1 MEVATVLDDAR
12 GGDQQAFMLLLEPAL
27 AQGYRL
33 AAAMLRSEF
42 EAEDA
47 VQDAVLSAWR
57 HIGRFRPDGN
67 IVPWFLAIVA
77 NRCRSYQRSRWWSVV
92 RGEIAVDGES
102 RASVDPAV
110 TDLRRALYRLPQ
122 DQRMVLVLRYYLDLP
137 FEEVGAVL
145 GISAKAAKSRTH
157 RALARLRLLPE
168 VSVRD

>member
-1 MEVATVLDDAR
+1 MEAATTVVDDAR

-27 AQGYRL
+27 DKGYRL
-33 AAAMLRSEF
+33 AAAMLRSEV

-57 HIGRFRPDGN
+57 HIGRFRPDGD

-77 NRCRSYQRSRWWSVV
+77 NRCRSYRRSRWWSVI
-92 RGEIAVDGES
+92 RGDVAAG
-102 RASVDPAV
+102 SVAGPSDDPAV

-122 DQRMVLVLRYYLDLP
+122 DQRLVLVLRYSLDLP

-145 GISAKAAKSRTH
+145 
-157 RALARLRLLPE
+157 
-168 VSVRD
+168 